1 MFLKICDAWKK
12 NILTAKPMKILK
24 FLINSFSSEHL
35 FVCLF
40 VCLFLF
46 VLSMLQ
52 KQTLDVAKLRYDHTM
67 EGE

>member
-1 MFLKICDAWKK
+1 MKK
-12 NILTAKPMKILK
+12 KYSYSKTNENLEVFNKQ
-24 FLINSFSSEHL
+24 FLIRTP
-35 FVCLF
+35 VCLF

-52 KQTLDVAKLRYDHTM
+52 KQTLDVAKLRYDHTI

>member
-1 MFLKICDAWKK
+1 
-12 NILTAKPMKILK
+12 MKILK

-40 VCLFLF
+40 VCLF